1 MRRVALFFV
10 FAILIVDA
18 IVASLLYP
26 VYANFT
32 DGLRHP
38 ALWFGVAMF
47 MFSLFQL
54 IAAPVLGALSD
65 RIGRRPVFRVSAV
78 GTFLANLLL
87 LPVRYSLFVAN
98 RALDGSTNGLY
109 GVVKSTIVDL
119 SEEKDVQRNVGLSAT
134 ISYVGLLLGPGV
146 ASGVLWLAKQQG
158 WDTVRAL
165 VIAGIAFAS
174 VNVVLSFLLPE
185 TRPAHASVADD
196 GLSLR
201 TRVRAEVSP
210 RLVVRRITELRRDLP
225 EIAQLLLVEAL
236 VALCTGYYTY
246 FAIFVARGPLKLD
259 PQAISFV
266 FLYFAGLGIVTN
278 TIFFGRIAQWLR
290 PVATLKVLFVLGIV
304 TLAIY
309 AATGDR
315 LWVLYVALTIDMLTL
330 SLAPGLLEGELGRRA
345 PEARRGEIF
354 GLGQGLAS
362 LMGLLS
368 IVVYTVTALID
379 LRLPFAFFAIPLVG
393 CLLALRRI
401 SEAAP
406 VVRR

>member
-1 MRRVALFFV
+1 
-10 FAILIVDA
+10 
-18 IVASLLYP
+18 
-26 VYANFT
+26 
-32 DGLRHP
+32 
-38 ALWFGVAMF
+38 
-47 MFSLFQL
+47 
-54 IAAPVLGALSD
+54 
-65 RIGRRPVFRVSAV
+65 
-78 GTFLANLLL
+78 LL
-87 LPVRYSLFVAN
+87 LPVRYPLFVAN

-146 ASGVLWLAKQQG
+146 ASGVLWLARRQG

-174 VNVVLSFLLPE
+174 INVVLSFLLPE
-185 TRPAHASVADD
+185 TRPPAAHSTGDAVSM
-196 GLSLR
+196 R
-201 TRVRAEVSP
+201 QRVLAEISP
-210 RLVVRRITELRRDLP
+210 RLSVRRINQLRRDLP

-278 TIFFGRIAQWLR
+278 TIFFARFAAFLQPI
-290 PVATLKVLFVLGIV
+290 ATLRWLFALGIV
-304 TLAIY
+304 TMAIY

-315 LWVLYVALTIDMLTL
+315 LWVLYLALTIDMLTL

-345 PEARRGEIF
+345 PDDRRGEIF

-368 IVVYTVTALID
+368 IVAYTVTALVD
-379 LRLPFAFFAIPLVG
+379 LRLPFVFFALPLVG

-401 SEAAP
+401 SDAP
-406 VVRR
+406 PTRRR